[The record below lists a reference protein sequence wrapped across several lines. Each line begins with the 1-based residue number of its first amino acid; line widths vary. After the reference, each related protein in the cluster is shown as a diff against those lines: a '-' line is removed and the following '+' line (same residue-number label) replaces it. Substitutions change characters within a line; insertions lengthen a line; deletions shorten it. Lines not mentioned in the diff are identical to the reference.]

1 MVFFYNSSFCQRGIF
16 DMKKVL
22 CYLLTTALFVACAA
36 PACAASSYSD
46 LISGVL
52 DDMSSNNESCSGAP
66 QQEANGAYRMVEMLA
81 IIALELDSSGSYSDT
96 ISGVLDDMSTNNS
109 YCSGAPQQ
117 LANGLYRSVEMAAIV
132 ALLGQ

>member
-1 MVFFYNSSFCQRGIF
+1 MKRLLSLLLSFSI
-16 DMKKVL
+16 
-22 CYLLTTALFVACAA
+22 LLSTAVSAA
-36 PACAASSYSD
+36 AASNYSD

-52 DDMSSNNESCSGAP
+52 DDMSA
-66 QQEANGAYRMVEMLA
+66 
-81 IIALELDSSGSYSDT
+81 
-96 ISGVLDDMSTNNS
+96 NNS

>member
-1 MVFFYNSSFCQRGIF
+1 MFTN
-16 DMKKVL
+16 D
-22 CYLLTTALFVACAA
+22 
-36 PACAASSYSD
+36 SY
-46 LISGVL
+46 
-52 DDMSSNNESCSGAP
+52 CSGAP
-66 QQEANGAYRMVEMLA
+66 QQEANGAYRMVEMLS

>member
-1 MVFFYNSSFCQRGIF
+1 
-16 DMKKVL
+16 
-22 CYLLTTALFVACAA
+22 
-36 PACAASSYSD
+36 
-46 LISGVL
+46 
-52 DDMSSNNESCSGAP
+52 
-66 QQEANGAYRMVEMLA
+66 MLS

-96 ISGVLDDMSTNNS
+96 ISGVLDDMSTNTS

>member
-1 MVFFYNSSFCQRGIF
+1 MNRSLSR
-16 DMKKVL
+16 
-22 CYLLTTALFVACAA
+22 LLTLSLLRSSAVSAA
-36 PACAASSYSD
+36 AASNFSD
-46 LISGVL
+46 L
-52 DDMSSNNESCSGAP
+52 
-66 QQEANGAYRMVEMLA
+66 
-81 IIALELDSSGSYSDT
+81 

>member
-1 MVFFYNSSFCQRGIF
+1 MSTN
-16 DMKKVL
+16 D
-22 CYLLTTALFVACAA
+22 
-36 PACAASSYSD
+36 SY
-46 LISGVL
+46 
-52 DDMSSNNESCSGAP
+52 CSGAP
-66 QQEANGAYRMVEMLA
+66 QQEANGAYHMVEMLS